1 MTGAKQAIRDERAR
15 VLTSEHLFSIEL
27 FGQSYTFKTQSEIQ
41 RAKEVADY
49 LANEVAKLE
58 QLQGHQT
65 SRMDHKAVVILAALN
80 IANEFLE
87 MDRYT
92 REFFRE
98 LSGRSATLIRKL
110 DRSLNHLVDN
120 VDCSR
125 QPSV

>member
-1 MTGAKQAIRDERAR
+1 MRKATQVNRDERAR
-15 VLTSEHLFSIEL
+15 ALTLEHLFSIEL
-27 FGQSYTFKTQSEIQ
+27 FGQSYTFKTKSEIQ

-49 LANEVAKLE
+49 LSNEVAKLE

-65 SRMDHKAVVILAALN
+65 SRMDHKALMILTALN